1 MVSYLFK
8 FNKKIEKNLQTAKN
22 LINTGKISIE
32 DHIITTNDDEL
43 KEEVNYQMECQ
54 TSGSSISR
62 ELYGTVFTG
71 FFVMYLRLY
80 DESFGSLLRTNAT
93 HDVEVALNVQIAAAL
108 VAQNRA
114 KFVPTRS
121 PPIRF
126 GQKVTHLKLKSASA
140 SLIRII
146 ITLIRSPVCWP

>member
-71 FFVMYLRLY
+71 FFAMYLRLY
-80 DESFGSLLRTNAT
+80 DESFGSLLRTNAIPNQ
-93 HDVEVALNVQIAAAL
+93 E
-108 VAQNRA
+108 
-114 KFVPTRS
+114 
-121 PPIRF
+121 
-126 GQKVTHLKLKSASA
+126 
-140 SLIRII
+140 
-146 ITLIRSPVCWP
+146 